1 MSDRKQIVQVQ
12 SKLSDPEPVGEQGVP
27 QGSILGPI
35 LFLIFMNDFPEHSD
49 LGENILYADD
59 DTENVSDKDPDT
71 LQNKI
76 QKQADSSVQWIE
88 DNKMLCSGGKT
99 KLLVVGTRGL
109 KLSKLE
115 DRVLKVKVGE
125 NEVKETH
132 SEKLL
137 GILMSNDFSWNNYLY
152 GNKLKGKDKVVG
164 LIPKLS
170 QRGKLNKYMTRD
182 QFRLTCD
189 GIFTSCL
196 LYCLPLYC
204 NVWGLP
210 TMDDSVRRFQAF
222 TKEDCRKLQVL
233 QNKVLRL
240 KTKNYEMNVP
250 TNTLLDSTGD
260 LSVHQLG
267 VYHTMVTAHRI
278 IRTGTPQYLAE
289 KLVLRTPRPDQPF
302 PARQLNTISVNC
314 DLTLGRAGFLYRAAR
329 VWNLL
334 SSELRDESKPEVFK
348 TDVKKWIREHI
359 LRKPP

>member
-1 MSDRKQIVQVQ
+1 MG
-12 SKLSDPEPVGEQGVP
+12 LP
-27 QGSILGPI
+27 
-35 LFLIFMNDFPEHSD
+35 
-49 LGENILYADD
+49 
-59 DTENVSDKDPDT
+59 
-71 LQNKI
+71 
-76 QKQADSSVQWIE
+76 
-88 DNKMLCSGGKT
+88 
-99 KLLVVGTRGL
+99 LVVGTRGL

-170 QRGKLNKYMTRD
+170 QRVGMLGKLNKYMTRD

-302 PARQLNTISVNC
+302 PARHLNTISVNC